1 MAIEVSEQAEELLE
15 ACWLRREGGESEP
28 GPDAP
33 EGDAV
38 VVELVEAGLVELG
51 GPGARLTGAGWREAG
66 ACVRRH
72 RLAERLMAD
81 VLHVRK
87 ALMHEVSCK
96 FEHLLHRG
104 LEGNVC
110 TLLGHPKM
118 CPHGQLIPEG
128 TCCRRA
134 GKQTSRLVFASTE
147 LKAGQEA
154 RIAYIHTGN
163 REALQKLMAMGT
175 LPGVSITLI
184 QRSPSY
190 VFQIGQSQF
199 AVDREMAEHIFV
211 RPRTEGDTALP
222 HGRGKG

>member
-1 MAIEVSEQAEELLE
+1 MAIEVSEKAEELLE
-15 ACWLRREGGESEP
+15 ACWVRREGGESEP
-28 GPDAP
+28 ALDAP
-33 EGDAV
+33 AGDPV
-38 VVELVEAGLVELG
+38 VGELVDAGLAEPRGLAEPG
-51 GPGARLTGAGWREAG
+51 GPSGQQARLTGAGWREAG

-87 ALMHEVSCK
+87 GLMHEVSCK

-104 LEGNVC
+104 LEENVC

-118 CPHGQLIPEG
+118 CPHGQLIPDG
-128 TCCRRA
+128 KCCRRA
-134 GKQTSRLVFASTE
+134 GKQLSMLVFTSTE

-175 LPGVSITLI
+175 LPGTSITLI

-211 RPRTEGDTALP
+211 RPV
-222 HGRGKG
+222 H